1 MHSEWPGHTS
11 SKFNGA
17 RKHVP
22 EPEFKEVPHPL
33 YSTYGKKHFDKK
45 TSNTYEWKST
55 IRVDPN
61 KDAPR
66 PER

>member
-1 MHSEWPGHTS
+1 
-11 SKFNGA
+11 
-17 RKHVP
+17 
-22 EPEFKEVPHPL
+22 L